1 MEKIIARNSADVS
14 SENIAHKG
22 KPFGLDSDC
31 VVTRDCRIVKT
42 CGANHRPYGDCV
54 LALFVIC
61 VNRHAVCRAVDLDC
75 VQVFCRVTLIAFKL
89 VKICRYTG

>member
-1 MEKIIARNSADVS
+1 MYENWTDVS
-14 SENIAHKG
+14 GFLIAD
-22 KPFGLDSDC
+22 P
-31 VVTRDCRIVKT
+31 RIIKNPKQID
-42 CGANHRPYGDCV
+42 G
-54 LALFVIC
+54 C